1 MKIKN
6 IILTPSLTGFYF
18 DDQKAIKKGA
28 TNDGFMYVGTP
39 LTSGFSQ
46 VRQKGEAVSV
56 QIIAE
61 DGTIGAGDCA
71 AVQYSGTGGRD
82 PLFLAATF
90 IPYLEENVVPLLMG
104 EELDSFRRLAEMID
118 HLIINGKKLHT
129 AIRYGLSQALLAT
142 VANVKKLTMAEV
154 VRQEYHISEG
164 KYQAVP
170 IFGQTGDERYTNVD
184 KMILKEAD
192 VLPHALINNVEKKL
206 GKNGEL
212 LLEYV
217 KWLKNRIETFRNRN
231 DYQPVFHIDVYGT
244 IGIAFNY
251 DYDKIIEY
259 LLLLETAA
267 KPFILRI
274 EGPIDTGDRE
284 GTLQG
289 LKLIT
294 SRLDAI
300 GSKLEIVAD
309 EWCNTLEDIQE
320 FADEKAGHMLQIKTP
335 DLGGVNNVIEA
346 IIYCNE
352 KHIGSYCGGT
362 CNETDLSAKATTN
375 IAIACRANQCL
386 AKPGMSFDDGYMI
399 VRNEM
404 NRVIAL
410 ANSRQ

>member
-294 SRLDAI
+294 ARLDAM